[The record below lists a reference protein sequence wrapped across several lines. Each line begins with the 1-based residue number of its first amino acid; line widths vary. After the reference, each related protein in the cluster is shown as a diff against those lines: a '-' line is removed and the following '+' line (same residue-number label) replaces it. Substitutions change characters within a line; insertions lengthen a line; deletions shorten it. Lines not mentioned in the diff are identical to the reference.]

1 MDFGLFVEEN
11 STPKEMK
18 KLLNKGNT
26 YDSFSYLLKI
36 NAIVV
41 STEYDDMVYL
51 FKRSLND
58 LGVAASFDRRKI
70 GHAPVVETTDKVM
83 NLDEYID
90 MFFGKKGDFRKGI
103 IPPIPKQYLTQLLNK
118 SLIVVMG
125 DDDIHRLYLF
135 NRFITV

>member
-1 MDFGLFVEEN
+1 MDFDLFVEEN
-11 STPKEMK
+11 SSPKEMK
-18 KLLNKGNT
+18 KILDKGNA
-26 YDSFSYLLKI
+26 YDVYSYLLEI
-36 NAIVV
+36 NAVVV

-58 LGVAASFDRRKI
+58 PSVTISKNRRKI